1 MKFRRKFL
9 IHFECYLDL
18 LIGSFS
24 WTFFSTLTCIFRR
37 VVHISCCPFLV
48 RVTLFVIGLISDNQT
63 TGGELT
69 ALHTSCWLFSN
80 RTFRSQRPESGEKR
94 VQRAKNFT
102 RKLKK
107 KQVFEITR
115 FLLQKWTKKQTL
127 DVASEHESET
137 TCFSANPW
145 STSASKP
152 LMVTLLHDTV
162 GDI

>member
-9 IHFECYLDL
+9 IHFRCYLDL
-18 LIGSFS
+18 LIVSFS

-102 RKLKK
+102 EIGIWQRNKCLKSSVSYFYF
-107 KQVFEITR
+107 QRWI
-115 FLLQKWTKKQTL
+115 KKQTL
-127 DVASEHESET
+127 RSCFET
-137 TCFSANPW
+137 WIENLFLSQTPQVKLWWWHFCA
-145 STSASKP
+145 
-152 LMVTLLHDTV
+152 
-162 GDI
+162 IQ